1 MAGARLKE
9 PIMPNPQPLAD
20 RKHGSG
26 DRNEN
31 DVARLDEKLQ
41 TRRDEEKARDAKEV
55 TRQSHK
61 DMGIEHP

>member
-1 MAGARLKE
+1 
-9 PIMPNPQPLAD
+9 MPNPQPPAD

-41 TRRDEEKARDAKEV
+41 ARRDEKKEKAAEEV
-55 TRQSHK
+55 KRQSHK